1 MKRRARCIACLAA
14 ALAAL
19 AARAAAAEWQKA
31 LAGPLSPGSVALLVE
46 HRTEPGVRERW
57 AAALKDDRPEVRAA
71 AARVIDVSGSTWL
84 VPDLITA
91 LSHEADT
98 AAAIE
103 EIRAIGSLG
112 GASMDAALVAAATR
126 LKTPIVDVVAETL
139 GRTRGADAFVHLSAL
154 RSAGLS
160 PTGYAYLARMAVRRG
175 PGDTTRAAMAAVRE
189 SDVMAWA
196 AVLDEARRARNA
208 FEVGLIRVALGMEAP
223 RFRALTYW
231 HLAREADRGVPIAP
245 DVAAALEAT
254 PEATNK
260 EPGDLDAQ
268 FAFEILQRT
277 QARYPRPVSGWT
289 AGAREHRSML
299 AFPMNYDDPMLKR
312 LTGEEREAAQPP
324 EPKEWK
330 PPAAKP
336 SGPSEMPMRLTTR
349 FPGRFASDLVRASG
363 CTPRSQDLAG
373 ALINYAP
380 DGRPGHVSLAESGL
394 SGGCL
399 EAGRALLLSLL
410 APPGDITPSIFVAV
424 PLAPDV
430 LSCGDEEPG
439 PRARS
444 SVPGPAVVGGRI
456 KEPKK
461 LVNVPPL
468 YPEAARREHV
478 QGVVI
483 LEATISTSGC
493 IGELRVLQGVRM
505 LNAAALSAVM
515 RWRYT
520 PTLLDGEP
528 VPVIM
533 TVTVNFRLS

>member
-1 MKRRARCIACLAA
+1 
-14 ALAAL
+14 
-19 AARAAAAEWQKA
+19 
-31 LAGPLSPGSVALLVE
+31 V
-46 HRTEPGVRERW
+46 
-57 AAALKDDRPEVRAA
+57 
-71 AARVIDVSGSTWL
+71 ARVIYVSSSTWL
-84 VPDLITA
+84 VPDLLTA
-91 LSHEADT
+91 LGKETDLT
-98 AAAIE
+98 AAVE
-103 EIRAIGSLG
+103 EVRAAGSLG
-112 GASMDAALVAAATR
+112 DGTSDGPLVAAATR
-126 LKTPIVDVVAETL
+126 LGLPIVDTVAETL
-139 GRTRGADAFVHLSAL
+139 SRTRGADAFVHLSAL

-196 AVLDEARRARNA
+196 VVLDEARRAGNA
-208 FEVGLIRVALGMEAP
+208 FEVGLIKVALGMEAP
-223 RFRALTYW
+223 RFRALAYW
-231 HLAREADRGVPIAP
+231 HLAREVDRGVPLAP

-277 QARYPRPVSGWT
+277 QARDARPVSGWT
-289 AGAREHRSML
+289 ARARDHRGML
-299 AFPMNYDDPMLKR
+299 AFPMAYDDPMLKR

-336 SGPSEMPMRLTTR
+336 PGPSEMPMRLTTYY
-349 FPGRFASDLVRASG
+349 PGHFAADLVRAAG
-363 CTPRSQDLAG
+363 CTSGSQDLAG
-373 ALINYAP
+373 AIIEYAP
-380 DGRPGHVSLAESGL
+380 DGRPGHVALAESGL
-394 SGGCL
+394 SGGCV

-410 APPGDITPSIFVAV
+410 APPGDITPSSFVVV

-430 LSCGDEEPG
+430 LSCGDEDSG
-439 PRARS
+439 PRARPS
-444 SVPGPAVVGGRI
+444 LQGPTIVVDRI

-461 LVNVPPL
+461 IVNVAPI
-468 YPEAARREHV
+468 YPEAARRERV

-493 IGELRVLQGVRM
+493 IRELRVLQGVRM
-505 LNAAALSAVM
+505 LNAAALRAVM